1 MVGAEALSLQG
12 IPRERLILNRESSR
26 QLIDLTGNAMTTTVV
41 GAAIL
46 AAFISCSEILVQ
58 RFKQQIKP
66 LESPTVVP
74 QLISPLKYEP
84 RWLLAQVDLTTDRRR
99 SITMDKIR
107 LLAFASIRLCS
118 CENLILNASQTFSQ
132 CSRCGHTSCDSCG
145 KKPEHHYVKIG
156 PIIGRK
162 DTSAIEFEQLIR
174 KALPPRLA
182 ICNIVSTHKEVAS
195 DSHRHFGADYTEA
208 IDAITEEFCLIS
220 IKRGRGWSITY
231 ENQRSRLLLVCE
243 RRWDGRILGSE
254 KINDPASAV
263 SVQWQLY
270 AKPKPEL
277 PANSRI
283 REELLHPVAR
293 LTCSESL
300 FDGQWEI
307 RVIQDQSL
315 TLEVVGKGTAIP
327 SWEKNQ
333 GLEDPLF
340 KNRKVWPCIEIRL
353 RAGSL
358 SSISTSLKKVL
369 GTYEWLPK
377 CGTACG
383 SLHVKLNPKSPS
395 TEEPMFLFHDQAPID
410 NASHD
415 SFVFANQHHKIG
427 LKEARE
433 VLLKVSSSWRPSAA
447 DEVSTANCKI
457 PSRWISVG
465 HLQLEEHAPDDLR
478 NVYLATAET
487 PLQVNSTPCDASGLP
502 VLWSEFPK
510 TSQILKKLD
519 LKTRKRF
526 GLVKDPFSLE
536 RLSWLLKTAG
546 YALGSERWQY
556 IAPIDGIVDRCER
569 CAPKPPPVSWQTVK
583 LRKGEQL
590 RPFEDVAEACNYE
603 RNVKAAPEAATAELS
618 YDEHSA
624 LVALRVDF
632 NILTLLHK
640 AVAAL
645 SESRGCPVMPS
656 TMQWRAVVDYGH
668 HYPVSFP
675 QVQLK
680 NCQGHIPTS
689 QPPSFLEMRKTDD
702 VHPLLYDYQLKSL
715 DWMIQREEDEKDI
728 WHEQEIVEA
737 PVAAMDIRLEAKVT
751 ADRRVRGGVLA
762 DDVGYGKTAL
772 VVALIDQHFQK
783 TKSEAPPCFRA
794 GFDEMI
800 PLKATLILVPKNLV
814 GQWEAEIKKFV
825 GKTYEVLTLT
835 KDNFVQES
843 NVSGL
848 QRAHIILAA
857 WDLFDDD
864 YFMELARMSRAP
876 HTPVSAGRG
885 FEEWFKMA
893 QEDLK
898 KLVKE
903 SDGLQPG
910 SLRKAWDKLKPQKY
924 KKFIPLSTRNKK
936 GRKTSANTDE
946 EPDPKRTK
954 IQDQDVSNNESEAPR
969 DLFAALHLFLFN
981 RIVVDEFGYIKA
993 KQVPAVTAFQAH
1005 RRWILSGTPPHNTFA
1020 GVSSMA
1026 KLIGTTIG
1034 VPDDAE
1040 VRYQKVRD
1048 ATEEI
1053 SGESALHSL
1062 VRGGIANWKL
1072 GGEAL
1077 RSYATCHTPH
1087 WHKARNDR
1095 ALAFL
1100 DMFVRQVR
1108 VLSLRLRAS

>member
-26 QLIDLTGNAMTTTVV
+26 QLIDLSGNAMTTTVV
-41 GAAIL
+41 GSAIL
-46 AAFISCSEILVQ
+46 AAFISCSEVLVNELKRQ
-58 RFKQQIKP
+58 NKP
-66 LESPTVVP
+66 LESPTGVGP
-74 QLISPLKYEP
+74 PISPLKYEP
-84 RWLLAQVDLTTDRRR
+84 KWCLAQVDLTTDRLLP
-99 SITMDKIR
+99 ITMDEIR
-107 LLAFASIRLCS
+107 RLAFASIRLCS
-118 CENLILNASQTFSQ
+118 CENLILNVSQTFRQ

-145 KKPEHHYVKIG
+145 KKPEHHYVRIG
-156 PIIGRK
+156 PLDGRK

-182 ICNIVSTHKEVAS
+182 IRDFTSIHKEVAS

-208 IDAITEEFCLIS
+208 IDAIAGEFCLIS
-220 IKRGRGWSITY
+220 IKRDRGWSIIY
-231 ENQRSRLLLVCE
+231 ENQRSRLLLLCE

-254 KINDPASAV
+254 KTEDLASAV

-283 REELLHPVAR
+283 REELLHPIAR

-300 FDGQWEI
+300 FDGQWEL

-315 TLEVVGKGTAIP
+315 TLEVVGEGTAIP

-340 KNRKVWPCIEIRL
+340 KNRMVWPRMEIRL
-353 RAGSL
+353 RGGSP
-358 SSISTSLKKVL
+358 SSTSTILDKVL
-369 GTYEWLPK
+369 GIYQWLPK

-383 SLHVKLNPKSPS
+383 SLHVKLNANSPS
-395 TEEPMFLFHDQAPID
+395 TGEPMFLFLDQAPID

-415 SFVFANQHHKIG
+415 SFVFAHQHHRIG
-427 LKEARE
+427 LKEVRE

-447 DEVSTANCKI
+447 DQVSTANCKI
-457 PSRWISVG
+457 PSQWIPVG
-465 HLQLEEHAPDDLR
+465 HLRLEEHAPGDLR

-487 PLQVNSTPCDASGLP
+487 ALQVNSTPCDASGLP
-502 VLWSEFPK
+502 VLWSEFPM
-510 TSQILKKLD
+510 TSQLLRKLD

-546 YALGSERWQY
+546 YALGSEKWQY
-556 IAPIDGIVDRCER
+556 IAPTDGIVDRCER
-569 CAPKPPPVSWQTVK
+569 CAPKPPPVSWKTVK

-590 RPFEDVAEACNYE
+590 RPFEDVEEACNYE

-618 YDEHSA
+618 YDEQSA

-632 NILTLLHK
+632 NILTLVHK

-645 SESRGCPVMPS
+645 CESRGSPVLPS

-668 HYPVSFP
+668 DYPVSFP
-675 QVQLK
+675 HVQLK
-680 NCQGHIPTS
+680 NCQGHDPAS
-689 QPPSFLEMRKTDD
+689 QPPSFVELRRTNNL
-702 VHPLLYDYQLKSL
+702 HPLLHDYQLKSL
-715 DWMIQREEDEKDI
+715 HWMIQREEDEKYMWD
-728 WHEQEIVEA
+728 EQEIVEA
-737 PVAAMDIRLEAKVT
+737 RAAAMDIRLEAKVT
-751 ADRRVRGGVLA
+751 AHRSVLGGVLA

-772 VVALIDQHFQK
+772 VVALIDHHFQK
-783 TKSEAPPCFRA
+783 TKTEPPPCFRA

-800 PLKATLILVPKNLV
+800 PLRATLILVPKNLV
-814 GQWEAEIKKFV
+814 GQWEKEITKFV
-825 GKTYEVLTLT
+825 GTTYDVLSLT

-843 NVSGL
+843 NVSRL
-848 QRAHIILAA
+848 QRAHIIIAA

-893 QEDLK
+893 QKDLK
-898 KLVKE
+898 ELVKE
-903 SDGLQPG
+903 SDGLQPA
-910 SLRKAWDKLKPQKY
+910 SLEKAWNKLKPQKY
-924 KKFIPLSTRNKK
+924 RKFIPLSTRNKK
-936 GRKTSANTDE
+936 GRKTSANTNE
-946 EPDPKRTK
+946 EPAPKRTK
-954 IQDQDVSNNESEAPR
+954 IQDQGVSNNESKAPR
-969 DLFAALHLFLFN
+969 HDYAALHIFLFS
-981 RIVVDEFGYIKA
+981 RIVVDEFSYIKA
-993 KQVPAVTAFQAH
+993 KQLPAVTAFQAR

-1040 VRYQKVRD
+1040 VRYQKVKD

-1062 VRGGIANWKL
+1062 VRGGISNSKL
-1072 GGEAL
+1072 GGETL

-1095 ALAFL
+1095 AIAFL

-1108 VLSLRLRAS
+1108 VLSRCLRAS